1 MRHNAIIARSGVQYY
16 LASEL
21 PSLGLT
27 SIPREV
33 SNLGVF
39 GVYRSAQC
47 LKNAMGLFKGVPVM
61 KGHDH
66 WASGPEDPLAV
77 GICADDCKL
86 KMLKKEAVLSTVL
99 DINERVPKRQ
109 LGELSPGYT
118 GKYHWQLGT
127 SPSGEEFQ
135 IVCDAISNVNH
146 IALVPEARGGK
157 DMKVLD
163 GGTDMKKIRSGFLWF
178 LKKKVA
184 GVADGAEAPFITT
197 LEDFKENRARWTDEE
212 MTEHTN
218 TLLALMEDLP
228 DSEEK
233 GKLQRFIAD
242 LPLLKDE
249 DEAMVDEAVSTLME
263 FYNSLDKDAISDV
276 MENTMEDPNKTDPTP
291 EQSAVAPTQPE
302 SQVTPPTAP
311 STTDTVPTPETSV
324 MDKMCASLDAMCAKL
339 DQVLEAVKPSTPA
352 DQAPEATKDADPTS
366 EPSKDEGA
374 KDEAPKEEVKDE
386 EPKTEEPKVGD
397 QAPQMPL
404 YTQTMQSVNTGAD
417 LDAVFNKMKERR

>member
-21 PSLGLT
+21 PNLGLT

-33 SNLGVF
+33 SSLGVF

-47 LKNAMGLFKGVPVM
+47 LKNAMTLFKGVPVM
-61 KGHDH
+61 KGHDR
-66 WASGPEDPLAV
+66 WADGPEDPFALGQCV
-77 GICADDCKL
+77 DDCKL
-86 KMLKKEAVLSTVL
+86 KMLKGEAVLSTVL
-99 DINERVPKRQ
+99 DIDERVPKRQ
-109 LGELSPGYT
+109 LGELSPGYN

-127 SPSGEEFQ
+127 APSGEEFQ
-135 IVCDAISNVNH
+135 IVCDEIYNVNH

-163 GGTDMKKIRSGFLWF
+163 GGTNMKKIRSGFLWF
-178 LKKKVA
+178 LKKKTA

-197 LEDFKENRARWTDEE
+197 LEDFKKNRARWTDEE

-218 TLLALMEDLP
+218 TLLALVENLP

-233 GKLQRFIAD
+233 GKLQRFISD

-249 DEAMVDEAVSTLME
+249 DETMVDEAVNTLME

-276 MENTMEDPNKTDPTP
+276 MENTMDDPNKTTNPEP
-291 EQSAVAPTQPE
+291 EQSVVAPTQSE
-302 SQVTPPTAP
+302 DQVTPPTAP
-311 STTDTVPTPETSV
+311 STTDTVAPTEPSV

-339 DQVLEAVKPSTPA
+339 DQVLEAVKPSAPA
-352 DQAPEATKDADPTS
+352 PAEPEATKDADPAST
-366 EPSKDEGA
+366 EPPKETVNDAE
-374 KDEAPKEEVKDE
+374 PKEE
-386 EPKTEEPKVGD
+386 PKQEEPKVGD

-417 LDAVFNKMKERR
+417 LDAVFHKMKERR